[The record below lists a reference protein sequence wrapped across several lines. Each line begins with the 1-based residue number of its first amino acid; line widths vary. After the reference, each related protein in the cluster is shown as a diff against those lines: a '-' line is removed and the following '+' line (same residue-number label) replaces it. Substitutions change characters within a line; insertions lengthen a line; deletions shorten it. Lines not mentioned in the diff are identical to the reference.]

1 MLRVAADL
9 LKKGTQGEYNVATA
23 VNSSVNM
30 RFFSA
35 GIKKKI
41 SYTFSLLAF
50 SSNHLHIKLYAPFV
64 DNSRGNLNFM
74 DFCGAKMDAFMV
86 ISPLT
91 FTKTP
96 FCII

>member
-1 MLRVAADL
+1 MRFAADL
-9 LKKGTQGEYNVATA
+9 LKKEIRVSINVAAA

-35 GIKKKI
+35 GIKKKT

-91 FTKTP
+91 FTMTP